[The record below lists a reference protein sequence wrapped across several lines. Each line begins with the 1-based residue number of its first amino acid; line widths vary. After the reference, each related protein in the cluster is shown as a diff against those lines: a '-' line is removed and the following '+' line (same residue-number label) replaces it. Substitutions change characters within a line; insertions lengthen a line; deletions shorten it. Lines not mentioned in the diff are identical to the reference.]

1 LEVFADVNMLRTVL
15 RNLISNAIK
24 FTNTGGHINVK
35 SILKNNHVEI
45 SISDNGIGMN
55 EEKHK
60 FLFEI
65 ISNTTTLGT
74 ANENGSGLGL
84 VLCKE
89 FVNKNGGTI
98 WAESEERK
106 GSCFK
111 FTLPLNQ

>member
-1 LEVFADVNMLRTVL
+1 MLRTVL

-24 FTNTGGHINVK
+24 FTNTGGHVNIK

-98 WAESEERK
+98 WAESEEGK

-111 FTLPLNQ
+111 FTLPLNP